1 MTKRVYIS
9 GAMRSRMGTYKGIFA
24 DAQRELEKDYIVIN
38 PALLPIGLESDKYMP
53 ICFAMID
60 AADAI
65 YMLKG
70 WEQSEGACL
79 EKAYAEYHKKKV
91 MYE

>member
-1 MTKRVYIS
+1 MKIYLS
-9 GAMRSRMGTYKGIFA
+9 GAMASCMDTYQQIFA
-24 DAQRELEKDYIVIN
+24 NKQYELEHAGHIVVN
-38 PALLPIGLESDKYMP
+38 PAALPVGLDSDRYMP
-53 ICFAMID
+53 ICLSMLD

>member
-1 MTKRVYIS
+1 MD
-9 GAMRSRMGTYKGIFA
+9 TYKGIFA
-24 DAQRELEKDYIVIN
+24 DAQRELEKDYTVIN

-60 AADAI
+60 AVDAI